1 MTFEK
6 VRSVLAEHLELEIDE
21 ITETTTF
28 EELGADSLDVVEVMM
43 ELEDV
48 FGIEIATSEIG
59 ASVEDLVAY
68 IDNKNNE

>member
-6 VRSVLAEHLELEIDE
+6 VRSVLAEHLELGIDE

-68 IDNKNNE
+68 IDNKINE

>member
-68 IDNKNNE
+68 IDNKINE

>member
-48 FGIEIATSEIG
+48 FGIEITTSEIG

-68 IDNKNNE
+68 IDNKINE